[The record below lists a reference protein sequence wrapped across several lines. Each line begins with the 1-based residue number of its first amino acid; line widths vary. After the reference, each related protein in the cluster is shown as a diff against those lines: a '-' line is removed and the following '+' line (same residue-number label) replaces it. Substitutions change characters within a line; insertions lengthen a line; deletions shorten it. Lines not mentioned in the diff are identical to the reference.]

1 MLIDVQPV
9 VPQCLCSRVI
19 ICLDDHKPAREN
31 SYAAFQHA
39 HIYVHFKHGYTLAL
53 KQRLGKG
60 QIGHIVRAKKLFH
73 KVNMTIRQQMS
84 RCLTGA

>member
-1 MLIDVQPV
+1 MHLDAV
-9 VPQCLCSRVI
+9 VAQRDCGLVPI
-19 ICLDDHKPAREN
+19 ILMNHQAPWKDTD
-31 SYAAFQHA
+31 AALQNA
-39 HIYVHFKHGYTLAL
+39 HVYVHFKAVYTLAL

>member
-1 MLIDVQPV
+1 
-9 VPQCLCSRVI
+9 
-19 ICLDDHKPAREN
+19 
-31 SYAAFQHA
+31 
-39 HIYVHFKHGYTLAL
+39 
-53 KQRLGKG
+53 LGKG